1 MNYIDAHV
9 HVWTPDTIH
18 YKLAEGF
25 AKEDM
30 KPASFTPDEL
40 FKHAKPAGVT
50 RVNLIQM
57 SFYGF
62 DNSYMT
68 DMIRVHD
75 GVFVGTAV
83 IDPQAEPVKRM
94 RELAP
99 KKVRAF
105 RILPALT
112 KAKKWLEPDG
122 YAAMFAEGAK
132 ANQAMSCLIN
142 PADLPELDRMCA
154 KFPDTPVIIDHLCR
168 IGGDGTIRD
177 ADVTALCDMAKHK
190 KVMVKVGAF
199 YAFGAKKPPYADLIP
214 LAKAV
219 IKAFGVQRCL
229 WETDCPFQVNPG
241 HTYQDSVNFVTKQL
255 DFLTADE
262 RDWLMRRTAEEFFFK
277 KK

>member
-18 YKLAEGF
+18 YKLADGF
-25 AKEDM
+25 VKEDM

-190 KVMVKVGAF
+190 RVMVKVGAF
-199 YAFGAKKPPYADLIP
+199 YAFGAKKPPYSDLIP

-219 IKAFGVQRCL
+219 IKAFGVQRCM
-229 WETDCPFQVNPG
+229 WETDCPFQVGPG